1 MGADLPQFNAL
12 ESIEEEIN
20 NIYGI
25 KPVTLDQWHIGIV
38 DKHKFMGGKHVIC
51 DDSETCKVNHVSKK
65 THSQHVQPRWKRI
78 ERIQENDG
86 MNSKD
91 GMFDKVGDKRL
102 HESVSVELELDITK
116 DGKSIKTGVDLT
128 YMDASTEEAA
138 MQPGAEP
145 RWGLGGPWPL
155 QKKKKIPTDYKEKIN
170 EPPQHWAAGPPT
182 HFSTILPVQPQL

>member
-25 KPVTLDQWHIGIV
+25 KPVTLDQWYIGIV
-38 DKHKFMGGKHVIC
+38 DKHKFMGGKHVIS

-128 YMDASTEEAA
+128 YMDASTVEAA
-138 MQPGAEP
+138 MQPCRA
-145 RWGLGGPWPL
+145 
-155 QKKKKIPTDYKEKIN
+155 
-170 EPPQHWAAGPPT
+170 
-182 HFSTILPVQPQL
+182 